1 MKKTI
6 LILTAFALGIFI
18 NSCSDSINNPDEEE
32 TGQIALFTLP
42 AGATISIDG
51 IIKGV
56 TPDTITTT
64 VGLQNI
70 NFSLANYR
78 DTTVRIG
85 VSADNIELLTVNM
98 VPIRKKYGLVKIWE
112 TGNNSTEE
120 EPSGIDLSAG
130 TSVSISG
137 ADSLSSDM
145 YYTGSNFTIRS
156 AGYLGA
162 NYRVTHFKVGSTTN
176 IDDGLDSP
184 NYDGTWELS
193 MPDDVGNYYFLYDN
207 DGNYTKFK
215 VVNAGGE
222 GTWDNPKW
230 VEVEWIYIQAPG
242 VTSF

>member
-6 LILTAFALGIFI
+6 LILVAFTLGII
-18 NSCSDSINNPDEEE
+18 VTSCSDSINNPADTQ
-32 TGQIALFTLP
+32 TGEIALFTLP

-56 TPDTITTT
+56 TPDTITTA
-64 VGLQNI
+64 VGLQHI
-70 NFSLANYR
+70 NFSLANYK
-78 DTTVRIG
+78 DTTVGIA
-85 VSADNIELLTVNM
+85 VSADNMELLTVNM
-98 VPIRKKYGLVKIWE
+98 IPIRKKYGLVKIWE
-112 TGNNSTEE
+112 TGNNSTAD

-130 TSVSISG
+130 TAVSISG
-137 ADSLSSDM
+137 ADSLASDM

-162 NYRVTHFKVGSTTN
+162 NYRVTHFKAGSATN

-184 NYDGTWELS
+184 SYDGTWDLS

-222 GTWDNPKW
+222 GTWDHPKW